1 MDNSFTVNAS
11 LIAAIAAICAP
22 AITTLI
28 HSIKE
33 YMITKRQI
41 ILPKKLEAMDAF
53 SDSYSKCGKNV
64 FIPSFT
70 IPFYRDAMFLASL
83 CSKKKTKNLIIS
95 LGSQV
100 RSYGTSPETDKLFI
114 ECVKAVAMES

>member
-41 ILPKKLEAMDAF
+41 IFEKARSHGRFL
-53 SDSYSKCGKNV
+53 G
-64 FIPSFT
+64 FILQM
-70 IPFYRDAMFLASL
+70 R
-83 CSKKKTKNLIIS
+83 
-95 LGSQV
+95 
-100 RSYGTSPETDKLFI
+100 
-114 ECVKAVAMES
+114 